1 MAHSVSIPETRI
13 WQDIGSM
20 FILIARLVGPI
31 QRGHLTPLA
40 TSSYHNNLIKDILE
54 MCDFVLC
61 FYMTVVS
68 VLK

>member
-13 WQDIGSM
+13 WQDIGSV
-20 FILIARLVGPI
+20 FIL

-61 FYMTVVS
+61 FYMT
-68 VLK
+68 LDPI